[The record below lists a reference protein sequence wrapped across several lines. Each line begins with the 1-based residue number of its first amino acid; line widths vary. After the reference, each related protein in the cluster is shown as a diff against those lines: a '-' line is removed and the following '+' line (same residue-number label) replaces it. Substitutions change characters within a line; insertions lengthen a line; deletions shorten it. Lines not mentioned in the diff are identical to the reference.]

1 MLFYLYILEMT
12 SYRNEK
18 INGFQELE
26 KGYRGQTGEGCGNK
40 RLARGIPELTE
51 LLCI

>member
-1 MLFYLYILEMT
+1 MT